1 MIDAMCEIANTIN
14 NTCHA
19 ETHPGLY
26 KAVMDL
32 IVFDHNE
39 RLTVL
44 DYLTEHKAKGLNFLK
59 MNDEVRQAAFKHI
72 LKTNP
77 DLL

>member
-1 MIDAMCEIANTIN
+1 MIDVMCEIASAIN

-19 ETHPGLY
+19 ETHPDLY
-26 KAVMDL
+26 KVVMDL
-32 IVFDHNE
+32 IVFDQNE
-39 RLTVL
+39 RLAIL
-44 DYLTEHKAKGLNFLK
+44 GYLTEHKAKGLNFLK
-59 MNDEVRQAAFKHI
+59 MNDEARQTAFNRI